1 MKTPEKSAEAV
12 VAEMGSNVLGAKGGR
27 SDNTHD
33 ELLCTELELFETEP
47 GKKNASAST
56 GWPNMKAR
64 VDPDEDMKG
73 KSE

>member
-47 GKKNASAST
+47 GKKKCFGINGLAQHEGPGGS
-56 GWPNMKAR
+56 R
-64 VDPDEDMKG
+64 
-73 KSE
+73 

>member
-1 MKTPEKSAEAV
+1 MS
-12 VAEMGSNVLGAKGGR
+12 SNALGVKGGR
-27 SDNTHD
+27 INNTHD
-33 ELLCTELELFETEP
+33 EPLCAEPELFETEP